1 MEAAYFIHIA
11 WLIIK
16 IIAATY
22 SEPKERNNK
31 AEEET
36 T

>member
-1 MEAAYFIHIA
+1 MEAAYFIHIV

-16 IIAATY
+16 IITAMY
-22 SEPKERNNK
+22 SEPKEENNQ
-31 AEEET
+31 AEKET